1 MLQSSGSAAA
11 AAAKHRA
18 AVPQFY
24 FPQARSRPACLGPA
38 LALTRFATQSRML
51 SREHAAAMANKIN
64 ALFASAASNG
74 MQRAAF
80 ADVVREV
87 RCDAG

>member
-1 MLQSSGSAAA
+1 
-11 AAAKHRA
+11 
-18 AVPQFY
+18 
-24 FPQARSRPACLGPA
+24 
-38 LALTRFATQSRML
+38 ML

-87 RCDAG
+87 RINV

>member
-1 MLQSSGSAAA
+1 
-11 AAAKHRA
+11 
-18 AVPQFY
+18 
-24 FPQARSRPACLGPA
+24 
-38 LALTRFATQSRML
+38 ML
-51 SREHAAAMANKIN
+51 SREHSAAMANKIN

-87 RCDAG
+87 RSPAGEGCARRPSTR